1 MNSMPVQSGSRVDR
15 CVDENGLI
23 RLNLNHP
30 PPVAQTFDEIFKH
43 VLEELFLTISPSSL
57 VKTHRWAGSDEDR
70 FRGAEFTGRRLAA
83 QPNASRVVLTHST
96 QAAMHM
102 ILPGIIPKGR
112 ALVLEQMTYPP
123 VRTFAERYGIPV
135 IDVPIDGDGV
145 DPNAFENV
153 CKEANPAAIYL
164 LTTYQNPTTITM
176 SLTRRA
182 HIAEIARRYCVK
194 IIEDDVYS
202 LLSPSPLT
210 PISAMVPEIS
220 WYLLG
225 TAKSFAAGLKLA
237 YLVAPTADEAARVF
251 WPGVRAT
258 YWMATP
264 MSAALMS
271 GFIRRGDD
279 QAILSAVKTELRNR
293 HELLDQILCN
303 CRYVTDPG
311 CLHVWLP
318 LPEGTSSKEL
328 AAAIKRDGV
337 QVADS
342 SSYASQSFVP
352 PEAIRVGIGNPETIG
367 LLNTALATLH
377 RYLAPSTNERT

>member
-1 MNSMPVQSGSRVDR
+1 MNRIDVQSGSLVDR

-30 PPVAQTFDEIFKH
+30 PPVPQPFDQIFKD
-43 VLEELFLTISPSSL
+43 VLAELFLTVSPSSL
-57 VKTHRWAGSDEDR
+57 VKTHRWTGTDEDR
-70 FRGAEFTGRRLAA
+70 SRGAEFTGRRLGT
-83 QPNASRVVLTHST
+83 QPHAGRVVLTHST

-102 ILPGIIPKGR
+102 ILPGIIPGGR
-112 ALVLEQMTYPP
+112 ALVVEQMTYPP

-135 IDVPIDGDGV
+135 IDVPIDADGV
-145 DPNAFENV
+145 EPNAFEDV
-153 CKEANPAAIYL
+153 CKEAQPAAIYL

-176 SLTRRA
+176 SLGRRA
-182 HIAEIARRYCVK
+182 HIAEIARRYGVK

-210 PISAMVPEIS
+210 PISAMAPELS

-237 YLVAPTADEAARVF
+237 YLVAPTTDEAARVF

-279 QAILSAVKTELRNR
+279 QAVLSAVRNELRSR
-293 HELLDQILCN
+293 HRLLDQILRN
-303 CRYVTDPG
+303 CHYVTDPG

-318 LPEGTSSKEL
+318 LTEGTSSREL
-328 AAAIKRDGV
+328 EDAIKGDGV
-337 QVADS
+337 QVAAS
-342 SSYASQSFVP
+342 NSYASQSFEP
-352 PEAIRVGIGNPETIG
+352 PEAIRIGIGNPETVD
-367 LLNTALATLH
+367 LLEYALTIVSQ
-377 RYLAPSTNERT
+377 YIPS

>member
-1 MNSMPVQSGSRVDR
+1 
-15 CVDENGLI
+15 
-23 RLNLNHP
+23 
-30 PPVAQTFDEIFKH
+30 
-43 VLEELFLTISPSSL
+43 
-57 VKTHRWAGSDEDR
+57 
-70 FRGAEFTGRRLAA
+70 
-83 QPNASRVVLTHST
+83 
-96 QAAMHM
+96 M

-112 ALVLEQMTYPP
+112 ALVVEQMTYPP

-135 IDVPIDGDGV
+135 IDVPIDADGV
-145 DPNAFENV
+145 EPNAFEEI
-153 CKEANPAAIYL
+153 CKETNPAAIYL
-164 LTTYQNPTTITM
+164 LTTYQNPTTVTM
-176 SLTRRA
+176 SLRRRA
-182 HIAEIARRYCVK
+182 HIAEIARRYGVK

-237 YLVAPTADEAARVF
+237 YLVAPTPDEAATVF

-279 QAILSAVKTELRNR
+279 QAILSAVKNELRTR
-293 HELLDQILCN
+293 HQLLDQILCN
-303 CRYVTDPG
+303 CRYVADPG

-318 LPEGTSSKEL
+318 LPEGISSREL
-328 AAAIKRDGV
+328 ADAIKSDGV
-337 QVADS
+337 QVAAS
-342 SSYASQSFVP
+342 NSYASETFEP
-352 PEAIRVGIGNPETIG
+352 PEAIRVGIGNPETVD
-367 LLNTALATLH
+367 LLEYSLTIVSQ
-377 RYLAPSTNERT
+377 YIPS

>member
-1 MNSMPVQSGSRVDR
+1 MNRVHVQPESLVDR
-15 CVDENGLI
+15 CIDENGLI

-30 PPVAQTFDEIFKH
+30 PPVPQIFDQIFKD
-43 VLEELFLTISPSSL
+43 VLEELFLTMSPSSL
-57 VKTHRWAGSDEDR
+57 VKTHRWTGSDEDR
-70 FRGAEFTGRRLAA
+70 SRAAEFTGRRLGT
-83 QPNASRVVLTHST
+83 QPDAGRVVLAHST

-112 ALVLEQMTYPP
+112 ALVVEQMTYPP
-123 VRTFAERYGIPV
+123 VRTFGERYGIPV
-135 IDVPIDGDGV
+135 IDVPIDADGV
-145 DPNAFENV
+145 EPNAFEDV
-153 CKEANPAAIYL
+153 CKQTNPAAIYL

-176 SLTRRA
+176 SLGRRA
-182 HIAEIARRYCVK
+182 HIGEIARRYGVK

-210 PISAMVPEIS
+210 PISAMAPEIS

-293 HELLDQILCN
+293 HELLDQILCH

-318 LPEGTSSKEL
+318 LPEDTSSREL
-328 AAAIKRDGV
+328 ADAIKSDGV

-367 LLNTALATLH
+367 LLNSALATLH
-377 RYLAPSTNERT
+377 RHLPLSK

>member
-1 MNSMPVQSGSRVDR
+1 M
-15 CVDENGLI
+15 I

-30 PPVAQTFDEIFKH
+30 PPVPQTFDKLFKN
-43 VLEELFLTISPSSL
+43 VLEELFLKMSPSSL
-57 VKTHRWAGSDEDR
+57 VKTHRWIGTDEDR
-70 FRGAEFTGRRLAA
+70 SRGAEFTGRRLGT
-83 QPNASRVVLTHST
+83 QPHARRVVLTHST
-96 QAAMHM
+96 QAAIHM

-112 ALVLEQMTYPP
+112 ALVVEQMTYPP
-123 VRTFAERYGIPV
+123 VRRFAERYGIPV

-145 DPNAFENV
+145 EPNAFEDV
-153 CKEANPAAIYL
+153 CKETNPAAIYL
-164 LTTYQNPTTITM
+164 LTTYQNPTTTTM
-176 SLTRRA
+176 SLGRRA
-182 HIAEIARRYCVK
+182 HIAEIARRYGVK

-225 TAKSFAAGLKLA
+225 TAKSIAAGLKLA

-271 GFIRRGDD
+271 GFVRRGDD
-279 QAILSAVKTELRNR
+279 QLILTAVKNELRSR
-293 HELLDQILCN
+293 HRLLDQVLRN

-318 LPEGTSSKEL
+318 LTEGPSSREL
-328 AAAIKRDGV
+328 ADAIKSDGV
-337 QVADS
+337 QVAAS
-342 SSYASQSFVP
+342 NSYASQTFEP
-352 PEAIRVGIGNPETIG
+352 PEAIRVGIGNPETMD
-367 LLNTALATLH
+367 LLEHALKIVSQ
-377 RYLAPSTNERT
+377 YIPSQQII

>member
-1 MNSMPVQSGSRVDR
+1 MNRIDVQPGSLVDR
-15 CVDENGLI
+15 CVDESGLI

-30 PPVAQTFDEIFKH
+30 PPVPQTFNPIFED
-43 VLEELFLTISPSSL
+43 VLEELFLTMSPSSL
-57 VKTHRWAGSDEDR
+57 VKTHRWTGTDEDR
-70 FRGAEFTGRRLAA
+70 SRGVEFTGRRLGT
-83 QPNASRVVLTHST
+83 QPDPRRVLLAHST
-96 QAAMHM
+96 QAAIHM

-112 ALVLEQMTYPP
+112 ALLVEQMTYPP

-135 IDVPIDGDGV
+135 IDVPIDADGV
-145 DPNAFENV
+145 EPNAFEDV
-153 CKEANPAAIYL
+153 CKETNPAAIYL
-164 LTTYQNPTTITM
+164 LTTYQNPTTTTM
-176 SLTRRA
+176 SLGRRA
-182 HIAEIARRYCVK
+182 HIAEIARRYGVK

-271 GFIRRGDD
+271 SFIRRGDD
-279 QAILSAVKTELRNR
+279 QVILSAVKTELRSR
-293 HELLDQILCN
+293 HRLLDQILRN
-303 CRYVTDPG
+303 SRYVTDPG

-318 LPEGTSSKEL
+318 LTEGTSSREL
-328 AAAIKRDGV
+328 ADAIKSDGV
-337 QVADS
+337 QVAAS
-342 SSYASQSFVP
+342 NSYATQAYEP
-352 PEAIRVGIGNPETIG
+352 PEAIRIGIGNPETIG
-367 LLNTALATLH
+367 VLSKALAMLH
-377 RYLAPSTNERT
+377 RHLPIYR